1 MKKQSEKQTLK
12 LHKETI
18 QLLVDPQR
26 LRQMLG
32 GAPVIFA
39 GVSVDPSG
47 CSATTLECCQ

>member
-1 MKKQSEKQTLK
+1 VKKRNETQTLK

-26 LRQMLG
+26 LRLVLG
-32 GAPVIFA
+32 E
-39 GVSVDPSG
+39 GVARLSVDPSG

>member
-26 LRQMLG
+26 LQALLG
-32 GAPVIFA
+32 GGVRT